1 MGGETF
7 QGGGGM
13 LDLDWCNMEGFL
25 EEVETFRVGV
35 AGVGT
40 FCHRNPMS
48 KGKSEF
54 MWEVGD

>member
-1 MGGETF
+1 MRLFKER
-7 QGGGGM
+7 GM

>member
-1 MGGETF
+1 MRLFKGGV
-7 QGGGGM
+7 M

-25 EEVETFRVGV
+25 EEVETFRV
-35 AGVGT
+35 GVGT